1 MLSRKQH
8 WRMACGPQ
16 TSYEEKIQKKLIQQ
30 FNEEESFNDKSISSF
45 LFPTNSKKKIT
56 KSVSF
61 DTIVNVILIPEIND
75 YKNAKLFNELWY
87 SENELELFKIIRL
100 KELYKSMSPK

>member
-1 MLSRKQH
+1 MLSRKQQ

-30 FNEEESFNDKSISSF
+30 FNEEESFDDKSISS
-45 LFPTNSKKKIT
+45 SKKNIT

-100 KELYKSMSPK
+100 KELYESRSPK